1 MPFTGFPVQVQAAI
15 EGLLEEN
22 RVTNWNIVADTSFTS
37 VVVRFTEVAEAENG
51 GGPALGPRFPTNLDS
66 ALDALLLENRVINWG
81 ITAERTGHI
90 TVVLRFKPTDIFGG
104 DAVFALAA
112 EPEPVL
118 SPCRAIRANRPRS
131 RQMNRQKGD
140 RGTDSGNAEPADT
153 AQSSAGSDREAS
165 CYNHPPPPPPHTH
178 THTSPVAPTP
188 HPHTPSRHT
197 HTRARVILSS
207 NVAIVAT
214 IIVLINLFLSS

>member
-37 VVVRFTEVAEAENG
+37 VVVRFTEVAETENG

-104 DAVFALAA
+104 DSVFALAA

-118 SPCRAIRANRPRS
+118 SPSHAIRANRPRS

-165 CYNHPPPPPPHTH
+165 CNNQPPPPPPC
-178 THTSPVAPTP
+178 SPHAS
-188 HPHTPSRHT
+188 PHTPSRHT
-197 HTRARVILSS
+197 HTNTHVRELS
-207 NVAIVAT
+207 
-214 IIVLINLFLSS
+214 

>member
-112 EPEPVL
+112 EPGEPVL
-118 SPCRAIRANRPRS
+118 SPSRAIRATRPRS
-131 RQMNRQKGD
+131 RQMNRQRGD

-165 CYNHPPPPPPHTH
+165 CSHQPPHSPPFPCSPRLTPTPPPATQ
-178 THTSPVAPTP
+178 TYT
-188 HPHTPSRHT
+188 R
-197 HTRARVILSS
+197 TRARVILSS
-207 NVAIVAT
+207 NVTIVAT
-214 IIVLINLFLSS
+214 IIVLINLFLSSV

>member
-118 SPCRAIRANRPRS
+118 SPCRAITIRANRPRS

-165 CYNHPPPPPPHTH
+165 CYNHPPPPTH
-178 THTSPVAPTP
+178 THTLP
-188 HPHTPSRHT
+188 
-197 HTRARVILSS
+197 L
-207 NVAIVAT
+207 
-214 IIVLINLFLSS
+214 